1 MRDVSHKVDTLRT
14 ATAAATLR
22 ASPATVE
29 MIRTGNLPKGDA
41 LTVAKVAGIQAA
53 KSTAALIPYCH
64 PIPIDFVEVRFD
76 FEDGAVEVV
85 ATVKAIYRTGVE
97 MEALTAASIAALTL
111 YDMTKMIDEEVV
123 IESVRLV
130 EKRGGK
136 SDFPA
141 PTVQIS
147 AAVVTVSDS
156 ASAGERED
164 LSGPTVASV
173 LVEHGVEIAET
184 AVVSDDPAEIQSAVR
199 GFVSRSDVS
208 LVVLTGGTGVGP
220 RDRTP
225 EAIGEIL
232 DRELP
237 GVAERIRSYGQDR
250 TPFAMLS
257 RSVCGVA
264 GDTLVLCLPGSP
276 KAAEEGLRAV
286 MPHLLHAVEVVR
298 GAGHETVA
306 TQEEGNE

>member
-1 MRDVSHKVDTLRT
+1 MRDVSHKVNTLRT

-22 ASPATVE
+22 ACAATIE
-29 MIRTGNLPKGDA
+29 RIKSGSLPKGDA

-141 PTVQIS
+141 PSVQIS

-199 GFVSRSDVS
+199 GFVSR
-208 LVVLTGGTGVGP
+208 
-220 RDRTP
+220 
-225 EAIGEIL
+225 
-232 DRELP
+232 
-237 GVAERIRSYGQDR
+237 
-250 TPFAMLS
+250 
-257 RSVCGVA
+257 
-264 GDTLVLCLPGSP
+264 
-276 KAAEEGLRAV
+276 
-286 MPHLLHAVEVVR
+286 
-298 GAGHETVA
+298 
-306 TQEEGNE
+306 